1 MEDVVKA
8 RIDKE
13 TKKEL
18 MILVKTKGKT
28 LSEVIRTALEE
39 YAKKNRKKRLL
50 TQSIYYTKKILQK
63 HLKHLSKNFT

>member
-28 LSEVIRTALEE
+28 LSEVIRSAWEE
-39 YAKKNRKKRLL
+39 YAKKN
-50 TQSIYYTKKILQK
+50 
-63 HLKHLSKNFT
+63 SK

>member
-18 MILVKTKGKT
+18 MILVKTKGRVT
-28 LSEVIRTALEE
+28 C
-39 YAKKNRKKRLL
+39 
-50 TQSIYYTKKILQK
+50 Q
-63 HLKHLSKNFT
+63 